1 MGCTEIK
8 SKKYQTRKS
17 PPFHAK
23 DCKGMTRKGKDGMY
37 VSKADKNKVYKW
49 VKVGATMKK
58 TKGMKTYTI
67 HDNGGKP
74 FLVGDFGG
82 KVVVYKQDYNEDMEE
97 YTLGKKLLEIGYK
110 KIFVGDNT
118 LEQEGYEPKG
128 EGKGNSILLQLSKNK
143 YMFIGWKIETFA
155 TPDGDEILR
164 YYSPIGNND
173 VPYPYA
179 IGKKY
184 TYLMIENVY
193 LPNEVLEMYDVYG
206 HYYGHLSSQ
215 GATSVKKDAKSMKM
229 KVVVKRVF

>member
-1 MGCTEIK
+1 MACTEIK

-49 VKVGATMKK
+49 VKVGATLKK
-58 TKGMKTYTI
+58 EKGMKSYAI

-74 FLVGDFGG
+74 FLVGDLGG
-82 KVVVYKQDYNEDMEE
+82 KVVVYKQEFNEDMEE
-97 YTLGKKLLEIGYK
+97 YTLGKKLLEISYK

-118 LEQEGYEPKG
+118 LEQEGYAPKG
-128 EGKGNSILLQLSKNK
+128 EGKGNSILLQLTKNK
-143 YMFIGWKIETFA
+143 YMFIGWKIETFKV
-155 TPDGDEILR
+155 PDGDEILN

-179 IGKKY
+179 VGKKY

-193 LPNEVLEMYDVYG
+193 LPNEVLEMHDVYA

-215 GATSVKKDAKSMKM
+215 GATSIKKEAKSMKM
-229 KVVVKRVF
+229 KIVVKRVF

>member
-1 MGCTEIK
+1 MTCTEVK
-8 SKKYQTRKS
+8 NKKYQTRKS

-58 TKGMKTYTI
+58 VKGGKTYEI
-67 HDNGGKP
+67 HDNMNRP
-74 FLVGDFGG
+74 FIVQDLGG
-82 KVVVYKQDYNEDMEE
+82 KVDVYQQKYNRDDNEFEIE
-97 YTLGKKLLEIGYK
+97 KKLFTIAYK
-110 KIFVGDNT
+110 KIFIGDNT
-118 LEQEGYEPKG
+118 LEQEGYAPKG
-128 EGKGNSILLQLSKNK
+128 EYKGNSILLQLTKNK
-143 YMFIGWKIETFA
+143 YMSIGWKIETF
-155 TPDGDEILR
+155 TVPDGDEILR
-164 YYSPIGNND
+164 YYSPIGNSD

-193 LPNEVLEMYDVYG
+193 LPNEVLEMHDVYA

-215 GATSVKKDAKSMKM
+215 GATSIKKDAKSMKM
-229 KVVVKRVF
+229 KIVVKRVF

>member
-1 MGCTEIK
+1 MPCTEIK
-8 SKKYQTRKS
+8 NKKYQTRKS

-58 TKGMKTYTI
+58 TKGMKSYAI

-74 FLVGDFGG
+74 FLVGDLGG
-82 KVVVYKQDYNEDMEE
+82 RVVVYKQEFNEDIEE
-97 YTLGKKLLEIGYK
+97 YTLGKKLLEIPYK

-118 LEQEGYEPKG
+118 LEQEGYAPKG
-128 EGKGNSILLQLSKNK
+128 EGKGNSILLQLTKNK
-143 YMFIGWKIETFA
+143 YMFIGWKIETF
-155 TPDGDEILR
+155 TVPDGDEIQN

-179 IGKKY
+179 VGKKY
-184 TYLMIENVY
+184 TYLMIENAY
-193 LPNEVLEMYDVYG
+193 LPNELLEMHDVYA

-215 GATSVKKDAKSMKM
+215 GATSIKKDAKSMKM
-229 KVVVKRVF
+229 KTIVKRTF